1 MKRIDGLV
9 IHDPATLALPLRLAV
24 GHASATRRTTSA
36 FLFRVSRGA
45 HRGYGEAAPRPYVT
59 GETLDGATAAAMRL
73 AAALPTVR
81 TFDDLVAASERL
93 GPEIDRA
100 PAAWCAV
107 ELALL
112 DLLGREAGQPV
123 EAVVGL
129 GVEPT
134 TIRYAAALPRLRG
147 RSAGLAARIVGA
159 CGFADVK
166 VRPSGDADA
175 DLALVARFTARGLR
189 VRLDGNGHWSGRPE
203 QALRDLAPLAVH
215 LAAVEEPGARSDREW
230 YPRLAR
236 ELGVCVVLDE
246 SFTARAD
253 LDVLGAFPPGRVAV
267 NLKVAKVGGLVRA
280 MALAR
285 AAAAR
290 GVVPMIGAM
299 VGETSL
305 LTRAGQVLAR
315 SLPAAPLAHEGGVG
329 HWLVRDDP
337 FTPVQT
343 FGRGGRMTVAPARL
357 GTGFGLTVR
366 APYRIEG
373 ADNASQ
379 ASAAPDEGGTPAGGK
394 PRAV

>member
-1 MKRIDGLV
+1 MKRLDGLV
-9 IHDPATLALPLRLAV
+9 IHDPVRLALPLRVAV

-36 FLFRVSRGA
+36 FLFRMSRGP

-73 AAALPTVR
+73 AAALPPVR

-112 DLLGREAGQPV
+112 DLIGRESSRPV

-129 GVEPT
+129 GVEPA

-147 RSAGLAARIVGA
+147 RGATLAARIVGA

-166 VRPSGDADA
+166 VRPTGDADA
-175 DLALVARFTARGLR
+175 DLALVARFATRGLR
-189 VRLDGNGHWSGRPE
+189 VRLDGNGHWAGRPD
-203 QALRDLAPLAVH
+203 QALRDLAPLAAH
-215 LAAVEEPGARSDREW
+215 LAAVEEPGGRADRDW

-236 ELGVCVVLDE
+236 GLGLCVVLDE
-246 SFTARAD
+246 SFVGSAD
-253 LDVLGAFPPGRVAV
+253 LDVLDAFPAGLVAV

-285 AAAAR
+285 ALSAR
-290 GVVPMIGAM
+290 GVVPAIGAM

-315 SLPAAPLAHEGGVG
+315 SLPAAPLAHEGAFGR
-329 HWLVRDDP
+329 WLVRGDP

-357 GTGFGLTVR
+357 GAGFGLAVR
-366 APYRIEG
+366 APYRIEVEQSAG
-373 ADNASQ
+373 
-379 ASAAPDEGGTPAGGK
+379 ASAPSGHDQDTGRAGTTG
-394 PRAV
+394 